1 MPLAFEMVAEEAY
14 KSVEL
19 VQAPLRSTRMGI
31 WIWTQVLAL
40 VVEESLEK
48 VASNHPYRLDPE
60 APAEEEGQGHRE
72 EEMPVQPSITSSE
85 VYDTKTLTFWNPAS
99 PQVELHSKWMD

>member
-1 MPLAFEMVAEEAY
+1 MPLVFEVVAEEAY

-19 VQAPLRSTRMGI
+19 AQVPLESTRMEI
-31 WIWTQVLAL
+31 RIWTQVPAL
-40 VVEESLEK
+40 MVEESLER
-48 VASNHPYRLDPE
+48 VASNHPFRLDPE

-72 EEMPVQPSITSSE
+72 EGMPGQPSITSSE

-99 PQVELHSKWMD
+99 PQV